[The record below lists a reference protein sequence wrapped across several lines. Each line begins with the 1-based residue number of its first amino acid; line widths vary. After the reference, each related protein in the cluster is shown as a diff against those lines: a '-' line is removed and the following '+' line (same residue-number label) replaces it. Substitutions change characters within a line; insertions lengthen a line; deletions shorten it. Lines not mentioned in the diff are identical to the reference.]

1 MKGFLFVGITHQGLR
16 TVILWNA
23 STKGSQVSKTGTFAN
38 TFANTFAG
46 CFSESM
52 REVSLYEGK
61 AFICKLQHL
70 FLQRVQALA

>member
-23 STKGSQVSKTGTFAN
+23 STKGSQVSKTG

>member
-16 TVILWNA
+16 TVILWSA

-38 TFANTFAG
+38 TFAG
-46 CFSESM
+46 CFSGSM
-52 REVSLYEGK
+52 YEVSLYEGK